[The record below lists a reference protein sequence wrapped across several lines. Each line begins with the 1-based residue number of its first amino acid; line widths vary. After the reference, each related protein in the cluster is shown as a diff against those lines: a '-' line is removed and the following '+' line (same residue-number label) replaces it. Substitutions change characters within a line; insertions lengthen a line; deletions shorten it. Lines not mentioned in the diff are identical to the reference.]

1 MNPDTTTI
9 AAFAAVLVMSATTGT
24 LAFLAKRAFND
35 TTEAVK
41 SMAAKLD
48 VITAAQARGDGDLR
62 VLAAELRAELKA
74 LRERIDRL
82 ERVQQEIAG

>member
-1 MNPDTTTI
+1 MNPETTI
-9 AAFAAVLVMSATTGT
+9 TAFAVVLVMSATTGT

-48 VITAAQARGDGDLR
+48 IITAAHARSDGDLR
-62 VLAAELRAELKA
+62 ELRAQVLADVRA
-74 LRERIDRL
+74 LSARIDRV
-82 ERVQQEIAG
+82 EQVQREIVG